1 MLPLAAR
8 PLPSSG
14 EAAPASPAR
23 RSTRKAAAA
32 GGDATTIPCYDPG
45 TQELLGYVPAMSA
58 DEVGR
63 SGLAAT

>member
-1 MLPLAAR
+1 MLYTP
-8 PLPSSG
+8 PTPSG
-14 EAAPASPAR
+14 EVAPASPAR

-58 DEVGR
+58 DEVGSVEGTSSR
-63 SGLAAT
+63 LQ